1 MTKKRKINDKNKD
14 EKKNERFEEINELEN
29 IDEEIKNTIKKIE
42 EVRKRRCFV
51 LWKEITPQ
59 LVEEIFDE
67 LRTSYKDLNGELDVI
82 VHSGGGD
89 IDASYNLAC
98 LFQRFGNKKLTFI
111 VPRWAKSAATL
122 LVCAGDE
129 ILMTPI
135 AELGPLDPQIT
146 QINPLEER
154 FEQFSPLHIQ
164 TTLEM
169 IRNEFENGN
178 KDLAEGLLK
187 RLQFPLTLGS
197 FIKSHEIAEQYL
209 VRLLKSRMAK
219 TGKLGATPEE
229 IAERLT
235 REYADHGFC
244 INIDEAKKIGLN
256 VQEMD
261 DTMLDLIWKLFKLLK
276 KKDDIIR
283 KKKKEEMEKIIKNLP
298 LDILKKLTQ
307 EKTKENPQEEV
318 EKNE

>member
-1 MTKKRKINDKNKD
+1 M
-14 EKKNERFEEINELEN
+14 
-29 IDEEIKNTIKKIE
+29 
-42 EVRKRRCFV
+42 

-59 LVEEIFDE
+59 LVEEIFEE
-67 LRTSYKDLNGELDVI
+67 LRTSFKDLNGELDV
-82 VHSGGGD
+82 VVNSGGGD

-98 LFQRFGNKKLTFI
+98 LFQKFSHKKLNFM

-146 QINPLEER
+146 QINPFEER

-169 IRNEFENGN
+169 IREEFRNGN

-209 VRLLKSRMAK
+209 VRLLKSRMAR
-219 TGKLGATPEE
+219 TGKLGAEPEE
-229 IAERLT
+229 IAKRLT

-244 INIDEAKKIGLN
+244 INLDEAKKIGLN
-256 VQEMD
+256 VQPIDDEM
-261 DTMLDLIWKLFKLLK
+261 LELIWGLFKLFKK
-276 KKDDIIR
+276 KERIIR
-283 KKKKEEMEKIIKNLP
+283 EMKKKEMEQILKEIP
-298 LDILKKLTQ
+298 PDILKRLIQ
-307 EKTKENPQEEV
+307 EKTKENPEKEV
-318 EKNE
+318 EENE

>member
-1 MTKKRKINDKNKD
+1 MAKKKEIKNKKRDIS
-14 EKKNERFEEINELEN
+14 EENNELEKLN
-29 IDEEIKNTIKKIE
+29 KEIQDVVKNIE
-42 EVRKRRCFV
+42 EKRKRRCFV
-51 LWKEITPQ
+51 LWREITPQ

-67 LRTSYKDLNGELDVI
+67 LQTSFKDLNGELDIV

-89 IDASYNLAC
+89 IDAAYNLAC
-98 LFQRFGNKKLTFI
+98 LFQKFGNKKLSFI

-122 LVCAGDE
+122 LACAGDE
-129 ILMTPI
+129 ILMSPI

-164 TTLEM
+164 TTLDL
-169 IRNEFENGN
+169 IRNEFEQGN

-209 VRLLKSRMAK
+209 VRLLKSRMAN
-219 TGKLGATPEE
+219 TGKLGEDPEK
-229 IAERLT
+229 IAKRLT

-244 INIDEAKKIGLN
+244 INLDEAKKIGLN
-256 VQEMD
+256 VQPIED
-261 DTMLDLIWKLFKLLK
+261 EMLDLIWQLFKLFKK
-276 KKDDIIR
+276 KEKIIR
-283 KKKKEEMEKIIKNLP
+283 KMKEKEIKQILKEIP
-298 LDILKKLTQ
+298 SDILKRRIQ
-307 EKTKENPQEEV
+307 EKIKESSEEEV
-318 EKNE
+318 TGNE